1 MMLWV
6 SQLHWPEPMMDTG
19 AEPPS
24 GTPASPAAPPMDWP
38 ADAVRI
44 DVRSYAEFMSGHL
57 PGAHSLPL
65 PRLAELMHSLHWPQD
80 TPLLVY
86 CATGARA
93 ELAVAELRR
102 LGWSRAYYG
111 GGALELAGRLHEPLL
126 RGM

>member
-1 MMLWV
+1 MLWV
-6 SQLHWPEPMMDTG
+6 SQLHWPEPMLDSG

-24 GTPASPAAPPMDWP
+24 EPPPLMAEPAMDWP
-38 ADAVRI
+38 VDVMRV

-57 PGAHSLPL
+57 PGAHSMPL
-65 PRLAELMHSLHWPQD
+65 PRLAELIAMQHWPPG

-102 LGWSRAYYG
+102 LGWTQAYYG
-111 GGALELAGRLHEPLL
+111 GGALELSGRLHEPLL